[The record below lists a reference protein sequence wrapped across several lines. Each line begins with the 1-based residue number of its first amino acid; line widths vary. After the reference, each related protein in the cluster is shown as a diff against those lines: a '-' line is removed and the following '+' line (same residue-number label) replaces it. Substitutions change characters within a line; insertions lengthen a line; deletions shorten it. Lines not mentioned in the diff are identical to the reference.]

1 MATYLHQGLSLL
13 VGLLQWFLGGDIS
26 VLPCMTCTMAAG
38 VEDGRSTSVWGGG
51 GGGHINMC
59 TEVLCICCQGR
70 VCSYNGPEEP
80 DM

>member
-1 MATYLHQGLSLL
+1 MVCQGITEGCLPPSLLEWRMRGLHGHIPPPGLSLL

-51 GGGHINMC
+51 GA
-59 TEVLCICCQGR
+59 
-70 VCSYNGPEEP
+70 Y
-80 DM
+80 